1 MRLIRSA
8 RAAWLVLAMAAAP
21 AFAVPLLELRTEDL
35 VPMASEFRKSLNLNA
50 NQSTLWAKV
59 ESQSKALLR
68 ERKNRRDRL
77 QEATRQRLEAQN
89 VELRELQ
96 AGLEAEQAT
105 SAAEDRQLREWWLG
119 INDALDDTQ
128 RQAVAKFLS
137 DQLVRVEGGTGG
149 GRSERP
155 SGERAEGGHRG
166 GPGGGRGGMGGPGGA
181 SGGAGGSS
189 RGM

>member
-1 MRLIRSA
+1 MKLIRSA
-8 RAAWLVLAMAAAP
+8 RAAWLVLAMAVAP
-21 AFAVPLLELRTEDL
+21 AFAVPVMEMRAEDL

-50 NQSTLWAKV
+50 NQSTLWSKV

-68 ERKNRRDRL
+68 ERKARRERL

-119 INDALDDTQ
+119 INDALDDRQ
-128 RQAVAKFLS
+128 REAAAKFLL
-137 DQLVRVEGGTGG
+137 DQLVRVEGGPGGG
-149 GRSERP
+149 GRGERP
-155 SGERAEGGHRG
+155 PGGEGGHRG
-166 GPGGGRGGMGGPGGA
+166 GPGGRGGMGGGPG
-181 SGGAGGSS
+181 

>member
-1 MRLIRSA
+1 MQMSLIRSA

-21 AFAVPLLELRTEDL
+21 AFAVPLMELRTEDL
-35 VPMASEFRKSLNLNA
+35 VPMAAEFRKSINLNA
-50 NQSTLWAKV
+50 NQPTLWAKV

-68 ERKNRRDRL
+68 ERKARRERL

-105 SAAEDRQLREWWLG
+105 TAAEDRQLREWWLG
-119 INDALDDTQ
+119 INDALDDSQ

-137 DQLVRVEGGTGG
+137 DQLVRVEGGPAG
-149 GRSERP
+149 GRERP
-155 SGERAEGGHRG
+155 SGERGEGGHRG
-166 GPGGGRGGMGGPGGA
+166 GPGGRGGMGGPGA
-181 SGGAGGSS
+181 GAGGPG

>member
-21 AFAVPLLELRTEDL
+21 AFAVPLMELRSEDL
-35 VPMASEFRKSLNLNA
+35 VPMAAEFRKSLNLNA
-50 NQSTLWAKV
+50 NQSTLWSKV

-68 ERKNRRDRL
+68 ERSARRDRL
-77 QEATRQRLEAQN
+77 QEATRQRLQAQN

-96 AGLEAEQAT
+96 AGLEAEQAA

-119 INDALDDTQ
+119 INDALDDSQ
-128 RQAVAKFLS
+128 RQAVAKFLT
-137 DQLVRVEGGTGG
+137 DQLVRVEGAGGTRG
-149 GRSERP
+149 ERP
-155 SGERAEGGHRG
+155 AGERGEGGHRG
-166 GPGGGRGGMGGPGGA
+166 GPGGRGSMGGPGG
-181 SGGAGGSS
+181 GGAAGG